1 MWNPTMS
8 SISSTDQENI
18 ETIEL
23 PSSQPTIA
31 ESVTDSNMPP
41 PKLKHMCKTNIGF
54 VAINETKSCDD
65 IDDKK
70 DTEAKK
76 V

>member
-1 MWNPTMS
+1 MS
-8 SISSTDQENI
+8 NIPSNDQENI

-23 PSSQPTIA
+23 PSSQPTITK
-31 ESVTDSNMPP
+31 SDTDSNMPP
-41 PKLKHMCKTNIGF
+41 SKLKHMCKTNIGF
-54 VAINETKSCDD
+54 LAINGTQSCDA
-65 IDDKK
+65 IDDEK